1 MFNKNELFKILNTE
15 QRIADQAVEGFRQAT
30 DLGASWEASQAIH
43 DTGFDGYLIID
54 TGSKVIRLASQVKR
68 RAMVHQLN
76 ELSQS
81 GKPQP
86 DTLLLAEHIPDAL
99 KQTLRQKHQNYLDG
113 AGNCYIHVAGM
124 LLIVQ
129 GRKLTQTPAM
139 AKQPFG
145 KSGLRVLFALLVQ
158 PDAINLNIRDL
169 ALQTGVSVGTA
180 QQTIDYLKKS
190 GYVAA
195 IDNKRKKLT
204 NIGKLREQWVNRYAT
219 ALKPSLTLGRFRLPK
234 SLSPADWRQLT
245 LLPGTYW
252 SGEPAADALTG
263 NLRPATLTL
272 YTDQDRTGLLKTYK
286 LLPDPNGPVEVNEV
300 FWKEISIGND
310 VPTVPPLLLYADL
323 LAIDDP
329 RTTDTARR
337 IYQDYMTNA

>member
-1 MFNKNELFKILNTE
+1 MFNKNELLNILNTE
-15 QRIADQAVEGFRQAT
+15 QRIVDQAVEGLRQAT
-30 DLGASWEASQAIH
+30 NLGTSWEGTQAIH
-43 DTGFDGYLIID
+43 ETGFDGYLVID
-54 TGSKVIRLASQVKR
+54 TGSKVIRLATRVKR

-76 ELSQS
+76 ELIQL
-81 GKPQP
+81 GKPQA
-86 DTLLLAEHIPDAL
+86 DTLLLAEHISDAL
-99 KQTLRQKHQNYLDG
+99 KQTLRQTGQNYLDG
-113 AGNCYIHVAGM
+113 AGNCYIHVADM

-145 KSGLRVLFALLVQ
+145 KSGLRVLFTLLIQ
-158 PDAINLNIRDL
+158 PDAINLSIRDL
-169 ALQTGVSVGTA
+169 AQQTGVSVGTA

-195 IDNKRKKLT
+195 INDKRKRLT
-204 NIGKLREQWVNRYAT
+204 NVGKLREQWISRYTT

-252 SGEPAADALTG
+252 GGDPAADALTD

-286 LLPDPNGPVEVNEV
+286 LLPDPNGPVEVNKV
-300 FWKEISIGND
+300 FWKEVTTGND

-337 IYQDYMTNA
+337 IYQDYITNA

>member
-15 QRIADQAVEGFRQAT
+15 QRIVDQAVEGFRQAT
-30 DLGASWEASQAIH
+30 DLGASWEATQAIH
-43 DTGFDGYLIID
+43 ETGFDGYLIID
-54 TGSKVIRLASQVKR
+54 TGSKVIRLAAQVKR

-76 ELSQS
+76 DLNQS

-86 DTLLLAEHIPDAL
+86 DTLLLAEHIPDPL
-99 KQTLRQKHQNYLDG
+99 KQTLRQTHQNYLDG

-129 GRKLTQTPAM
+129 GRKLTQTPAVV
-139 AKQPFG
+139 KQPFG
-145 KSGLRVLFALLVQ
+145 KSGLRVLFTLLIQ

-169 ALQTGVSVGTA
+169 AQQTGVSVGTA
-180 QQTIDYLKKS
+180 QQTIAYFKKS
-190 GYVAA
+190 GYVAE
-195 IDNKRKKLT
+195 IDDKRKKLT

-234 SLSPADWRQLT
+234 NLSPADWRQLT

-300 FWKEISIGND
+300 FWKEITAGND

-337 IYQDYMTNA
+337 IYQDYITNA